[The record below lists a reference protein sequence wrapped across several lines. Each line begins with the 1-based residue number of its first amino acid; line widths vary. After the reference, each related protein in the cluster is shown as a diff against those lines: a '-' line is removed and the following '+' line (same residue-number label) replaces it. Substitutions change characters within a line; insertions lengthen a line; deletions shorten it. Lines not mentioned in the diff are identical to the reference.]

1 MVYVYPRYA
10 PMAEFIQKSGVWF
23 VRGLQE
29 DTHQER
35 DLLPRDGAVGS
46 PSASRVGS
54 IGQQRA
60 TAALLIWL
68 GTRHLVEKIYLFGGL
83 Y

>member
-46 PSASRVGS
+46 PFCVES
-54 IGQQRA
+54 QDYLPA
-60 TAALLIWL
+60 T
-68 GTRHLVEKIYLFGGL
+68 GGNGCATDL
-83 Y
+83 DRRKARC